1 VIAHRPRLSGDIM
14 LGTRRAAA
22 VLDHRHP
29 DLVRRR
35 CQPVACDRESR
46 ALLYDLDEV
55 AATFAPSVTA
65 RRLTSR
71 AS

>member
-1 VIAHRPRLSGDIM
+1 MIHHRPRLSGNVM

-22 VLDHRHP
+22 MLVHRHP
-29 DLVRRR
+29 DMVRRR
-35 CQPVACDRESR
+35 CQPVACDRKSH

-55 AATFAPSVTA
+55 ERTFAPSVTA